1 MYAVQYPYQE
11 DQGLGL
17 ASEWITGGFSTLTS
31 LIGGNQA
38 KKQTEREKELLLLQQ
53 QIAAQNNQSAWELE
67 QLKFQNLTAQ
77 SQYNQANMNPSN
89 LKSGNNT
96 GLIVG
101 GVLLLAVG
109 TAVAV
114 SLSRP
119 KEKALNGLLDTIG

>member
-1 MYAVQYPYQE
+1 MYTVHYPYQE
-11 DQGLGL
+11 DQGLGI

-31 LIGGNQA
+31 LIGGSQA

-77 SQYNQANMNPSN
+77 NQLNQVNMNPDNSM
-89 LKSGNNT
+89 SGNNT
-96 GLIVG
+96 SLIVG
-101 GVLLLAVG
+101 GILLLAVG

-114 SLSRP
+114 SISRP
-119 KEKALNGLLDTIG
+119 KETALNGLLETIG